1 MNEELKEK
9 LEQLGITL
17 SEQECLE
24 SGIEIGVSAFRDRR
38 DVGH

>member
-9 LEQLGITL
+9 LEALGIEL
-17 SEQECLE
+17 SDKEFSET
-24 SGIEIGVSAFRDRR
+24 GIEIGISAFRDRR